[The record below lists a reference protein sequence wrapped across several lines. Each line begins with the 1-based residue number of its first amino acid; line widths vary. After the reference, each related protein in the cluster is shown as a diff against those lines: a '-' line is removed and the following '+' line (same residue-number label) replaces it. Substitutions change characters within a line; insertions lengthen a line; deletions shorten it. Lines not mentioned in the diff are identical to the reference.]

1 MEQVQQFKYL
11 GSTITSNGRCSI
23 QIRQRIAMAKRAFM
37 QKRQLLTNKKLN
49 IKMRKNVFKCQT

>member
-23 QIRQRIAMAKRAFM
+23 QIRQRIAMAKRA
-37 QKRQLLTNKKLN
+37 KKNDRYLQT
-49 IKMRKNVFKCQT
+49 KNLILR